1 MSTGTP
7 PKAGLKPLLAKLAEG
22 ATLSEEQAAEAFDI
36 MMSGEATAAQ
46 IGAFL
51 MALRLRGET
60 VEEITGATRTMRAKA
75 LKVRVPSRSIDV
87 VGTGG
92 DAHGTYNIST
102 ATALVVAGCGI
113 PVAKHGNR
121 AFSSRSGAADVLD
134 TLGVN
139 LEANP
144 ELVQRSIVE
153 AGIGFL
159 MAPIY
164 HSAMRHVGPARAE
177 LGIRTIFNILGPMS
191 NPGMVKR
198 ILVGTFSARW
208 IEPMAQVLGNLGAE
222 RAWVVH
228 GSDGLD
234 ELTTTG
240 PTRVA
245 EFHQGKVRLFEVTPE
260 DAGVPRARLEDLKGG
275 TPVENATAIGELLGG
290 APGPYRDIVVLNAAA
305 ALLVAGS
312 VGNLRDG
319 AALAA
324 RSIDEGAAKSALEG
338 MLSIVGKAL

>member
-1 MSTGTP
+1 
-7 PKAGLKPLLAKLAEG
+7 
-22 ATLSEEQAAEAFDI
+22 
-36 MMSGEATAAQ
+36 
-46 IGAFL
+46 
-51 MALRLRGET
+51 
-60 VEEITGATRTMRAKA
+60 V
-75 LKVRVPSRSIDV
+75 
-87 VGTGG
+87 
-92 DAHGTYNIST
+92 
-102 ATALVVAGCGI
+102 

-121 AFSSRSGAADVLD
+121 AFSSKSGAADVLD

-139 LEANP
+139 LEASP

-159 MAPIY
+159 LAPIY

-191 NPGMVKR
+191 NPGLVKR
-198 ILVGTFSARW
+198 LLVGTFSAHW
-208 IEPMAQVLGNLGAE
+208 VEPMAQVLGNLGAE

-228 GSDGLD
+228 GSDGMD

-240 PTRVA
+240 PSTVA
-245 EFHQGKVRLFEVTPE
+245 EFHQGHVRIFEVTPE

-275 TPVENATAIGELLGG
+275 TPVENATAVGELLSG
-290 APGPYRDIVVLNAAA
+290 APGPYRDIVLLNAAA
-305 ALLVAGS
+305 ALIVAGS
-312 VGNLRDG
+312 VNTLRDG
-319 AALAA
+319 VALAA